1 MSEIKRRRGRPRLFS
16 DEERAVRKKASQKKT
31 AVNFRNVTINKEA
44 ANLVWDSVG
53 VMSAKIGVKLTNS
66 QVIILLLNDWLA
78 ENDPTG
84 ELRKDKRYI
93 YDRERRTSDETLES

>member
-44 ANLVWDSVG
+44 ANLVWDSVV

-93 YDRERRTSDETLES
+93 YDRERITSNE

>member
-1 MSEIKRRRGRPRLFS
+1 MSEVKRRRGRPRLFS
-16 DEERAVRKKASQKKT
+16 DEEREVRKRASQKKT

-44 ANLVWDSVG
+44 ANLVWDSVV
-53 VMSAKIGVKLTNS
+53 VMSAKIGVKLTIS
-66 QVIILLLNDWLA
+66 QVIIILLNDWLG

-93 YDRERRTSDETLES
+93 NDRERRTSDE